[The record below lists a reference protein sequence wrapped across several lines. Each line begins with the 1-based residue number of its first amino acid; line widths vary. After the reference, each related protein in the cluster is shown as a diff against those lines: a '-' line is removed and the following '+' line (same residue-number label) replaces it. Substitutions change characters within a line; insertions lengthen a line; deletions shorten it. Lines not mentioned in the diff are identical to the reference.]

1 MRLLPFLFLACVA
14 TAQTREG
21 FLNVP
26 GGPVWYRISG
36 EGKGTPIL
44 ALHGGPGGTS
54 CSFLALDA
62 FTRDRRV
69 IVYDQLGSGRSG
81 RPTDPSLWQVDRF
94 IEELHTLRKKLGLR
108 RVHLLGHSWGASLAA
123 AYVLSKGANGLAS
136 LTLASPLLSTP
147 DWIRDAAAL
156 KQQLPAAVQ
165 ATLRKH
171 ESDGTTNDPAYREA
185 EAEYTRRFVRR
196 SAPAPPNPACAE
208 SIRNSAIYE
217 RMWGPT
223 EFHATG
229 SLQSFDLTP
238 RLAELRLPVLLIT
251 GEFDEAR
258 PETAAR
264 YQKLIPGARFEVI
277 PGAAHAL
284 FADNPARTLQ
294 VLADFFRSLD
304 PKATG
309 KP

>member
-1 MRLLPFLFLACVA
+1 MRLVLLIALAGL
-14 TAQTREG
+14 AQAQPREG
-21 FLNVP
+21 FVNVP

-36 EGKGTPIL
+36 EGKGTPVL

-54 CSFLALDA
+54 CSFFALDHLA
-62 FTRDRRV
+62 NSRRLV
-69 IVYDQLGSGRSG
+69 AYDQLGSGRSG
-81 RPTDPSLWQVDRF
+81 RPMDPSLWQVDRF
-94 IEELHTLRKKLGLR
+94 VEELHLLRKKLGLR
-108 RVHLLGHSWGASLAA
+108 RVHLMGHSWGASLAA
-123 AYVLSKGANGLAS
+123 AYVLSKGTKGLAS

-147 DWIRDAAAL
+147 DWIRDAELL

-165 ATLRKH
+165 ATLKKH
-171 ESDGTTNDPAYREA
+171 ETEGSTNHPDYRAA

-196 SAPAPPNPACAE
+196 SAPAPPNPACAG
-208 SIRNSAIYE
+208 SVGNAAIYE

-229 SLQSFDLTP
+229 SLKSFDLTP
-238 RLAELRLPVLLIT
+238 RLAELRLPVLFIT

-264 YQKLIPGARFEVI
+264 YQKQIPGSQLEVI

-284 FADNPARTLQ
+284 FADNPTRTLQ
-294 VLADFFRSLD
+294 VLSDFFSAHDRN
-304 PKATG
+304 P
-309 KP
+309 